1 MIHSDTPYEGE
12 NTMARYV
19 TTVDTTWDR
28 ERAFAY
34 LADFASISDWDPGVV
49 RSKRLSD
56 EPFAVGARF
65 EVISSFLG
73 REIPLVYE
81 VLEIDPPRR
90 VLLRAETSTMTSL
103 DEMTFDLRP
112 GGGTLVTYD
121 ADLALKGVAKVAEPG
136 MRLAFRRIGDH
147 ARDGLRDR
155 LAAEAPAAGDLSEI
169 PKPVSPPT
177 R

>member
-1 MIHSDTPYEGE
+1 
-12 NTMARYV
+12 MARYV

-103 DEMTFDLRP
+103 DEMSFDLRP

-121 ADLALKGVAKVAEPG
+121 ADLAMKGVARIAELP
-136 MRLAFRRIGDH
+136 MRLAFGRIGDN

-155 LAAEAPAAGDLSEI
+155 LAEEAPAAGDLAKV
-169 PKPVSPPT
+169 PRPPDAT
-177 R
+177 TE